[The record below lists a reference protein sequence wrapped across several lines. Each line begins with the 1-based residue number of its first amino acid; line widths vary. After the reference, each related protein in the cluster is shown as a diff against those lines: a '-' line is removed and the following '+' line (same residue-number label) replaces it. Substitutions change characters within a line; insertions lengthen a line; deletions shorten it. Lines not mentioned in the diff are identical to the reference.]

1 MIGPPELIAI
11 LIAALF
17 LFGPQKLP
25 ELARSLG
32 GAIGEF
38 KKAQR
43 AAELELTQF
52 DAYTRKAGNKV
63 TPGEKEKEK
72 EKQDIPGSSKE
83 IKTNRF
89 KNLAKIQKIR
99 WKPENPSLDRKSP
112 EKLKY
117 RDQTKIKGDRSEEDR
132 QKDESK

>member
-1 MIGPPELIAI
+1 MIGTPELIAI

-32 GAIGEF
+32 SAIGEF

-52 DAYTRKAGNKV
+52 DAYTRKAGNTV

-72 EKQDIPGSSKE
+72 EQKDIPGSSKE
-83 IKTNRF
+83 MKTDTDLKTGAGLENTPEAGKSIPGQEESR
-89 KNLAKIQKIR
+89 KNLNTEI
-99 WKPENPSLDRKSP
+99 KPGSSQ
-112 EKLKY
+112 
-117 RDQTKIKGDRSEEDR
+117 DQGR
-132 QKDESK
+132 QI

>member
-1 MIGPPELIAI
+1 MIGAPELIAI

-32 GAIGEF
+32 SAMGEF

-52 DAYTRKAGNKV
+52 DAYTRKARDIV
-63 TPGEKEKEK
+63 TSEEKEKEK
-72 EKQDIPGSSKE
+72 EQKDVPGSSKE
-83 IKTNRF
+83 IKTETDLKTG
-89 KNLAKIQKIR
+89 KN
-99 WKPENPSLDRKSP
+99 PENTPEAGKSISEQEEPRKN
-112 EKLKY
+112 
-117 RDQTKIKGDRSEEDR
+117 
-132 QKDESK
+132 